1 MTQKSGLQGSKK
13 VFYECITFEALT
25 LSRPQFPLL
34 WGLDVSVGKGL
45 AMQNLSL
52 RHRIY
57 ILNRKAWGC
66 TLLLS
71 ALGKWRLVDSSE
83 TLARQLSA
91 LIHLYTHT
99 HTQMHGSKQ
108 CVKKLTG
115 QQSGNDFVVS
125 GGDTH
130 SRCSVFTEVRQI
142 SSTQCLQGCAHSRHS
157 EFTLPIGTV
166 VKIVTRVLF

>member
-13 VFYECITFEALT
+13 VFCECITFEALT

-45 AMQNLSL
+45 AMQNLSS

-83 TLARQLSA
+83 TLARQLSV
-91 LIHLYTHT
+91 LIHLYT

-108 CVKKLTG
+108 
-115 QQSGNDFVVS
+115 
-125 GGDTH
+125 
-130 SRCSVFTEVRQI
+130 
-142 SSTQCLQGCAHSRHS
+142 
-157 EFTLPIGTV
+157 
-166 VKIVTRVLF
+166 